1 MLDEFP
7 ALGRLDF
14 FESALA
20 FMAGYGLKSFLI
32 AQSLNQIEKAYGP
45 NNAILD
51 NCHVRVSFATNDE
64 RPPSACRRR
73 SAPRPRC
80 AR

>member
-20 FMAGYGLKSFLI
+20 LMAGYGIKSFL
-32 AQSLNQIEKAYGP
+32 
-45 NNAILD
+45 
-51 NCHVRVSFATNDE
+51 
-64 RPPSACRRR
+64 RRD
-73 SAPRPRC
+73 
-80 AR
+80 